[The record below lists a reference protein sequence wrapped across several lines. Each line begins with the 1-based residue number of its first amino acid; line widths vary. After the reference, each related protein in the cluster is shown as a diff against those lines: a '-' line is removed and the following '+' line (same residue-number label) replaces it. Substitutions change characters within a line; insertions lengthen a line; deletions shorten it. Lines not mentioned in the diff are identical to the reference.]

1 MTLTPLFK
9 GDIIMKIQPINTK
22 RDYEKA
28 LASID
33 RLWNAKPNT
42 EEGDILDILVTLVE
56 VYENK
61 HFPMLPP
68 DPIEAIRFRMEQMG
82 LDKSDIVSILGG
94 ENRVSEIFHRKRK
107 LNLKMIRNLHDKLNI
122 PYESL
127 IERIPV

>member
-42 EEGDILDILVTLVE
+42 KEGDILDILVTLVE

-68 DPIEAIRFRMEQMG
+68 DPVEAIRFRFWCLARFFRMNW
-82 LDKSDIVSILGG
+82 L
-94 ENRVSEIFHRKRK
+94 R
-107 LNLKMIRNLHDKLNI
+107 
-122 PYESL
+122 
-127 IERIPV
+127 